1 MARRLHRIVG
11 VREQKATD
19 MQKDRVHCL
28 QKSWQG
34 TQGQVGSVEATDKL
48 TPFLSQLSVLLSLG
62 LPTHAKHGV
71 GLTPGCCDVL
81 FSTLH

>member
-1 MARRLHRIVG
+1 M
-11 VREQKATD
+11 REQKARD

-28 QKSWQG
+28 QKSWQW

-62 LPTHAKHGV
+62 LPTHAKHDM
-71 GLTPGCCDVL
+71 GLTPGCCDIL